1 MAGSQ
6 QKSWLTDTLESL
18 PSIVFLVAWRGGGD
32 IAFAGWLGAASALA
46 LLLGFRFYRMPFNPI
61 LLGINLHLAAITP
74 LIVASFHLG
83 VTDLARLL
91 LRSSESG
98 VLISV
103 FLTGCL
109 LTLFSGRG
117 FVGDATMPR
126 RLRLQFSASLL
137 AVTAALIPWSFA
149 HAGQT
154 LVSLAVPFMI
164 LFALRRFLIA
174 RWHDKAG
181 GNSSAFAGL
190 AMPAGE
196 TH

>member
-6 QKSWLTDTLESL
+6 QKGWLTDTLESL

-32 IAFAGWLGAASALA
+32 IAFAGWLGSASALA
-46 LLLGFRFYRMPFNPI
+46 LLLGFRFYRMPYNPI
-61 LLGINLHLAAITP
+61 LLGINLHLVAITP

-83 VTDLARLL
+83 ATDLGRLL

-98 VLISV
+98 VLVSV
-103 FLTGCL
+103 LLTGCL
-109 LTLFSGRG
+109 LTLFSSRG
-117 FVGDATMPR
+117 FVGNDAMPR
-126 RLRLQFSASLL
+126 HPRLKFSAILL
-137 AVTAALIPWSFA
+137 AATAILIPWSFA

-154 LVSLAVPFMI
+154 LVSLAVPFMV

-174 RWHDKAG
+174 RWQDKAG
-181 GNSSAFAGL
+181 GGSSALAGL